1 MPRVRRTTTLLL
13 LWAVVM
19 IAVASAS
26 GCYGRNCEGEVAYY
40 GRVPGEGRMASPD
53 EWESMAFDAKWLPF
67 PRQRVWVFE
76 MKDLGL
82 RTPFKIDVY
91 LSAQENPVA
100 ENGNL
105 TPGGGNLTEI
115 SGVGPGRMTVKNGTC
130 ADYYLRVVAEASP
143 LPPAPGAPPIADS
156 GPDSGA
162 DAGDAEAG
170 P

>member
-1 MPRVRRTTTLLL
+1 MRRSTTLVL
-13 LWAVVM
+13 LWAIVM
-19 IAVASAS
+19 IAVVSAS
-26 GCYGRNCEGEVAYY
+26 GCYGRNCEGSVDYF
-40 GRVPGEGRMASPD
+40 GRNPGEGRMASPD

-82 RTPFKIDVY
+82 RTPFKVDVY
-91 LSAQENPVA
+91 LSAQENPVG

-115 SGVGPGRMTVKNGTC
+115 SGIGPGKMTVKNGTC

-143 LPPAPGAPPIADS
+143 APGTPATTPPDAGAPAL
-156 GPDSGA
+156 